1 MISYVKGKVISKSL
15 QNVSLLP
22 YGTGIGLQIEMPA
35 QTIAKADRGTEF
47 EVWTSLIVRQ
57 ESLTLYGFETEEEV
71 NAFETLLSISGIGA
85 RTALTI
91 LSIYAPHELDQAI
104 QSSDLN
110 ALTKIPGI
118 GKKSAQRVLVELQD
132 KRLSSDGG
140 GGASS
145 GAVSSATATV
155 REKQGMLNKNM
166 SDVVDALVQLGWN
179 QKTASDV
186 VTSLVSTEFDG
197 VLSEAQVPD
206 ALRLALRAFAKGK

>member
-15 QNVSLLP
+15 QNISLLP
-22 YGTGIGLQIEMPA
+22 DGTGIALQIQMPA
-35 QTIAKADRGTEF
+35 QTIAKADRGATF
-47 EVWTSLIVRQ
+47 ETWTSLIVRQ

-71 NAFETLLSISGIGA
+71 SAFETLLSISGIGA

-132 KRLSSDGG
+132 KRLSTGES
-140 GGASS
+140 ASQS
-145 GAVSSATATV
+145 TLFDASSATSKT
-155 REKQGMLNKNM
+155 QGIADKNVG
-166 SDVVDALVQLGWN
+166 DVIDALVQLGWN

-186 VTSLVSTEFDG
+186 VNTLIKTEFAG
-197 VLSEAQVPD
+197 KLTETQVPD
-206 ALRLALRAFAKGK
+206 ALRLSLRAFAKPS